1 MDSTKPDVITGC
13 ESKLDASM
21 SSAEGFPP
29 NFIVYRKD
37 RNCHGGV
44 FIAVRDNIQATHRND
59 LDSNCEA
66 VWVEIPAAGD
76 KPLIIGSCYFP
87 PDAHDASSSESI
99 NQLSN
104 SMKKIKHLQKKH
116 ILVCGDFNQPGI
128 NWKSHAVSI
137 KSIAGAKLI
146 QVAEENDLHQCVKT
160 PMRCTECCQNILDL
174 LFTNQPLSIDNVLVI
189 QGFSDH
195 DAITASIRMKA

>member
-1 MDSTKPDVITGC
+1 MPVAYLKKPWRIAKVKLARTPTNYQKKLPEFHQLIDSTKPDVITGF

-37 RNCHGGV
+37 RNCHEGV
-44 FIAVRDNIQATHRND
+44 FIAVTDNIQATHRND

-66 VWVEIPAAGD
+66 VWMEIPAAGV

-87 PDAHDASSSESI
+87 PGADDASSSESI

-104 SMKKIKHLQKKH
+104 SMKKIKHLQKMH
-116 ILVCGDFNQPGI
+116 ILVCDDFNQPGI
-128 NWKSHAVSI
+128 NWKSHAMSI

-146 QVAEENDLHQCVKT
+146 QDRKSTRLNSSHRL
-160 PMRCTECCQNILDL
+160 
-174 LFTNQPLSIDNVLVI
+174 
-189 QGFSDH
+189 
-195 DAITASIRMKA
+195 